1 MNGGAWWATVHR
13 VSESEATEHT
23 GSAYGADTV
32 WLHTHDAP
40 VSVPA

>member
-1 MNGGAWWATVHR
+1 MGYSPQGLK
-13 VSESEATEHT
+13 ESEATEHT

-40 VSVPA
+40 VSVRT